1 MDFLFSLSIN
11 GYNLVFVFW
20 NIFLALIPCWV
31 VYSLT
36 LSVKGHSWSKL
47 QMGSRL
53 AFILLF
59 LFWFFFFPNTAYLF
73 TMPRHLVNYCDD
85 FDKYRVCIEQ
95 SWMVIFFFTYAAIGI
110 PTFYY
115 ALSRMTKVLTSVFGQ
130 GLELLFPL
138 LMIPLTTIGVM
149 FGLFERFNSWDMV
162 ADPFSVLRTVG
173 TYFTDSALFTNF
185 LIFTAAFYLIYF
197 GTEQLLVKY
206 RLND

>member
-1 MDFLFSLSIN
+1 MEILFGLSIN
-11 GYNLVFVFW
+11 GYKLFAAFW

-36 LSVKGHSWSKL
+36 LSVKGHSWAKLKAGSKL
-47 QMGSRL
+47 
-53 AFILLF
+53 AFVALF

-85 FDKYRVCIEQ
+85 FDKYRVCVEQ
-95 SWMVIFFFTYAAIGI
+95 SWMVMIFFTYALIGV

-115 ALSRMTKVLTSVFGQ
+115 ALSRMTKVLTSVFGR
-130 GLELLFPL
+130 GLELLFPI

-149 FGLFERFNSWDMV
+149 FGLFERFNSWDIV
-162 ADPFSVLRTVG
+162 ADPFSVLQTAM

-185 LIFTAAFYLIYF
+185 LIFTSVFYLIYF
-197 GTEQLLVKY
+197 GVEFALRKCEKM
-206 RLND
+206 